1 MCIHLGHCHHQLPR
15 GSRLR
20 SQPSKLGQTA
30 GQTFVSVQKETQ
42 VFARSNPYTMPTLD
56 VQLNTHSILC
66 GAVCSLKVKG
76 VPSPYKTSKLTLVGR
91 KTAWYAQL
99 PSPTWRLTLQGM
111 QTVSWGVTCA
121 PRKSLGGHQPYSDP
135 DLYREASRG
144 ENDSHALS
152 KVTAGLEALRWGC
165 VAVTN

>member
-20 SQPSKLGQTA
+20 SQPLKLGQTA

-42 VFARSNPYTMPTLD
+42 VFARSNPHTMPTFD

-76 VPSPYKTSKLTLVGR
+76 VPSPYKTSKLTLVGM

-99 PSPTWRLTLQGM
+99 SSPTWRLTLQGT

-121 PRKSLGGHQPYSDP
+121 PRKSLGGHHILTQTSTGKQAEVRTTPMPCPRSQ
-135 DLYREASRG
+135 LGSRPSG
-144 ENDSHALS
+144 GG
-152 KVTAGLEALRWGC
+152 V
-165 VAVTN
+165 